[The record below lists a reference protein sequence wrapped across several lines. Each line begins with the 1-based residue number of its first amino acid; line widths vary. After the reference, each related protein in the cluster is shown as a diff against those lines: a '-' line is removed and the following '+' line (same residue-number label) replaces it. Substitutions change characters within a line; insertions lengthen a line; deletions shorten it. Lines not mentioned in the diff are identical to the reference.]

1 MKAIIIAVVAVI
13 VMMVALQ
20 FQSTETITYIKESA
34 MEVAEEPKEAWMID
48 EEAIQAAKDVIKK
61 KELQA
66 ELEKLDADI
75 KSLQE
80 RRKVVT
86 GELTTYWSEDKVK
99 ALIRQVFWEDPI
111 TAVAVAMA
119 ESRLKPYALNA
130 QDSHSG
136 CNGSYGIFQIGCLHE
151 TDPSTL
157 YDVEYNVKR
166 AKEIYVQSGWRP
178 WGAYTNKSY
187 LAYVQ

>member
-75 KSLQE
+75 KGLQE

-86 GELTTYWSEDKVK
+86 GELTTY
-99 ALIRQVFWEDPI
+99 
-111 TAVAVAMA
+111 
-119 ESRLKPYALNA
+119 
-130 QDSHSG
+130 
-136 CNGSYGIFQIGCLHE
+136 
-151 TDPSTL
+151 
-157 YDVEYNVKR
+157 
-166 AKEIYVQSGWRP
+166 
-178 WGAYTNKSY
+178 
-187 LAYVQ
+187 